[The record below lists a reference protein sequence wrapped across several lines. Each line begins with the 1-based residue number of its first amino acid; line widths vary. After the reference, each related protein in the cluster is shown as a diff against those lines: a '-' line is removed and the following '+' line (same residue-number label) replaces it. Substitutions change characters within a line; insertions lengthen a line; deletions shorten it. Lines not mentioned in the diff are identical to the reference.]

1 MEVDGYEIEPRADRA
16 NTNLRR
22 EYLSVANL
30 ADANIFHTNL
40 IGVILTDTPPDGR
53 KSTDS

>member
-30 ADANIFHTNL
+30 ADANIFDTNF
-40 IGVILTDTPPDGR
+40 IGVIGSDTPPDGR